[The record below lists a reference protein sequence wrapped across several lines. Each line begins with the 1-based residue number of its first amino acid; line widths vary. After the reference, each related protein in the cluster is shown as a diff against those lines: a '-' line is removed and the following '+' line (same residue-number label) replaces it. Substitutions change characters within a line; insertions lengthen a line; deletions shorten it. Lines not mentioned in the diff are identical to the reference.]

1 MLKDLE
7 KEIVLCGSNMTEEGR
22 FQKRIKDWL
31 DNEKIYNIKQN
42 ASALSKTGV
51 PDRIILINTLFIG
64 MEIKK
69 DDTSKAS
76 DLQQYNIKTIKNNGG
91 VAFVI
96 RPNTFKKFK
105 EITLEFLEDKN
116 IDKYKKA
123 IEKYMEVK

>member
-1 MLKDLE
+1 
-7 KEIVLCGSNMTEEGR
+7 MTEEGR